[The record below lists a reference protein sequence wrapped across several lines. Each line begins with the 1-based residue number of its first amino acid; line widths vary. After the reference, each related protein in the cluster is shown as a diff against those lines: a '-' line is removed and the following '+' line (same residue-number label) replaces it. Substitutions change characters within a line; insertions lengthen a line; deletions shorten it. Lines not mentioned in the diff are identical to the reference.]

1 MLDEI
6 HADAEERMHKTIESL
21 GHAFAKI
28 RTGRANPRLLD
39 GLTVEYFGVDTP
51 LKQLASVNVEDART
65 LLISP
70 WEKKL
75 LPQIEKALLKSDI
88 GITPN
93 TANGVI
99 RLPMPPLTEQNR
111 KDLVKHARQEAEQA
125 RVAIRNIRRDAM
137 ADVRE
142 VVKEKEAS
150 EDDGRRAEDLLQTLT
165 SSAMNKRYYAPDRL
179 MRQFR
184 FAERVA
190 HTLPV
195 YALNYARRYPLLDR
209 VGEEIRRRVH
219 P

>member
-6 HADAEERMHKTIESL
+6 RVDAEERMQKSIESL

-39 GLTVEYFGVDTP
+39 GVTVEYFGVDTP
-51 LKQLASVNVEDART
+51 LNQLASVNVEDART

-99 RLPMPPLTEQNR
+99 RLPLPPLTEQNR

-150 EDDGRRAEDLLQTLT
+150 EDEGRRAEDALQVLT
-165 SSAMNKRYYAPDRL
+165 DKFVADVEKVLAGKEGDL
-179 MRQFR
+179 M
-184 FAERVA
+184 A
-190 HTLPV
+190 
-195 YALNYARRYPLLDR
+195 
-209 VGEEIRRRVH
+209 I
-219 P
+219 

>member
-1 MLDEI
+1 MLDDI
-6 HADAEERMHKTIESL
+6 RADAEERMQKSIESL

-39 GLTVEYFGVDTP
+39 GVTVEYFGVDTP
-51 LKQLASVNVEDART
+51 LNQLASVNVEDART

-99 RLPMPPLTEQNR
+99 RLPLPPLTEQNR

-142 VVKEKEAS
+142 VVKVKEAS
-150 EDDGRRAEDLLQTLT
+150 EDDGRRAEDVLQALT
-165 SSAMNKRYYAPDRL
+165 DKFVADVEKVLAGKEGDL
-179 MRQFR
+179 M
-184 FAERVA
+184 A
-190 HTLPV
+190 
-195 YALNYARRYPLLDR
+195 
-209 VGEEIRRRVH
+209 I
-219 P
+219 

>member
-6 HADAEERMHKTIESL
+6 RADAEERMQKSIESL
-21 GHAFAKI
+21 GNAFAKI

-39 GLTVEYFGVDTP
+39 GVTVEYFGVDTP
-51 LKQLASVNVEDART
+51 LNQLASVNVEDART

-99 RLPMPPLTEQNR
+99 RLPLPPLTEQNR
-111 KDLVKHARQEAEQA
+111 KDLVKHAKQEAEQA

-150 EDDGRRAEDLLQTLT
+150 EDEGRRAEDALQTLT
-165 SSAMNKRYYAPDRL
+165 DKFVADVEKVLAGKESDL
-179 MRQFR
+179 M
-184 FAERVA
+184 A
-190 HTLPV
+190 
-195 YALNYARRYPLLDR
+195 
-209 VGEEIRRRVH
+209 I
-219 P
+219 

>member
-1 MLDEI
+1 MLDDI
-6 HADAEERMHKTIESL
+6 RADAEERMQKSIESL

-39 GLTVEYFGVDTP
+39 GVTVEYFGVDTP
-51 LKQLASVNVEDART
+51 LNQLASVNVEDART

-99 RLPMPPLTEQNR
+99 RLPLPPLTEQNR

-150 EDDGRRAEDLLQTLT
+150 EDDGRRAEDVLQALT
-165 SSAMNKRYYAPDRL
+165 DKFVADVEKVLAGKEGDL
-179 MRQFR
+179 M
-184 FAERVA
+184 A
-190 HTLPV
+190 
-195 YALNYARRYPLLDR
+195 
-209 VGEEIRRRVH
+209 I
-219 P
+219 

>member
-1 MLDEI
+1 MLDDI
-6 HADAEERMHKTIESL
+6 RADAEERMQKSIESL
-21 GHAFAKI
+21 GNAFAKI

-39 GLTVEYFGVDTP
+39 RVTVEYFGVDTP
-51 LKQLASVNVEDART
+51 LNQLASVNVEDART

-99 RLPMPPLTEQNR
+99 RLPLPPLTEQNR

-150 EDDGRRAEDLLQTLT
+150 EDDGRRAEDALQALT
-165 SSAMNKRYYAPDRL
+165 DKFVADVEKVLGGKEGDL
-179 MRQFR
+179 M
-184 FAERVA
+184 A
-190 HTLPV
+190 
-195 YALNYARRYPLLDR
+195 
-209 VGEEIRRRVH
+209 I
-219 P
+219 

>member
-6 HADAEERMHKTIESL
+6 RADAEERMQKSIESL

-39 GLTVEYFGVDTP
+39 GVTVEYFGVDTP
-51 LKQLASVNVEDART
+51 LNQLASVNVEDART

-99 RLPMPPLTEQNR
+99 RLPLPPLTEQNR

-150 EDDGRRAEDLLQTLT
+150 EDEGRRAEDALQSLT
-165 SSAMNKRYYAPDRL
+165 DKFVADVEKVLAGKESDL
-179 MRQFR
+179 M
-184 FAERVA
+184 A
-190 HTLPV
+190 
-195 YALNYARRYPLLDR
+195 
-209 VGEEIRRRVH
+209 I
-219 P
+219 

>member
-165 SSAMNKRYYAPDRL
+165 DKFVADVEKVLAGKESDL
-179 MRQFR
+179 M
-184 FAERVA
+184 A
-190 HTLPV
+190 
-195 YALNYARRYPLLDR
+195 
-209 VGEEIRRRVH
+209 I
-219 P
+219 

>member
-93 TANGVI
+93 TANGVM

-165 SSAMNKRYYAPDRL
+165 DKFVADVEKVLAGKESDL
-179 MRQFR
+179 M
-184 FAERVA
+184 A
-190 HTLPV
+190 
-195 YALNYARRYPLLDR
+195 
-209 VGEEIRRRVH
+209 I
-219 P
+219 

>member
-6 HADAEERMHKTIESL
+6 RVDAEERMQKSIESL

-39 GLTVEYFGVDTP
+39 GVTVEYFGVDTP
-51 LKQLASVNVEDART
+51 LNQLASVNVEDART

-99 RLPMPPLTEQNR
+99 RLPLPPLTEQNR

-150 EDDGRRAEDLLQTLT
+150 EDEGRRAEDVLQALT
-165 SSAMNKRYYAPDRL
+165 DKFVADVEKVLAGKEGDL
-179 MRQFR
+179 M
-184 FAERVA
+184 A
-190 HTLPV
+190 
-195 YALNYARRYPLLDR
+195 
-209 VGEEIRRRVH
+209 I
-219 P
+219 

>member
-6 HADAEERMHKTIESL
+6 RTDAEERMSKTIESL

-51 LKQLASVNVEDART
+51 LNQLASVNVEDART

-99 RLPMPPLTEQNR
+99 RLPLPPLTEQNR

-137 ADVRE
+137 ADIRE

-150 EDDGRRAEDLLQTLT
+150 EDDGHRAEDLLQALT
-165 SSAMNKRYYAPDRL
+165 DKFVADVEKVLAGKENDL
-179 MRQFR
+179 M
-184 FAERVA
+184 A
-190 HTLPV
+190 
-195 YALNYARRYPLLDR
+195 
-209 VGEEIRRRVH
+209 I
-219 P
+219 